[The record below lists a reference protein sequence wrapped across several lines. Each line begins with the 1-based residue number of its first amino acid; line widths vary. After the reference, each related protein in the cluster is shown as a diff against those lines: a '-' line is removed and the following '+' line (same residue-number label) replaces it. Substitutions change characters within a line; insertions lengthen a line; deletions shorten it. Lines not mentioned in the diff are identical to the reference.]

1 MPKVLLRNINPLGFV
16 DLPLIGRQGATDDPD
31 GDQPGSGC
39 LIPGEVFSVDAEI
52 AGRAPQWRPVT
63 EDDADL
69 IAVGHI
75 ETREVNTA
83 AKDEDPVLVLEVH
96 DLGSGLLAQVGNF
109 EVAEDDLDKKTVD
122 ELVAYAAEQEPPIDI
137 SGLKKKADILAA
149 LRKG

>member
-52 AGRAPQWRPVT
+52 AGEAPHWRPSEEGDADADGVIRRFET
-63 EDDADL
+63 RVEDDL
-69 IAVGHI
+69 
-75 ETREVNTA
+75 
-83 AKDEDPVLVLEVH
+83 LEVH
-96 DLGSGLLAQVGNF
+96 DLGHGLLAQVGNF
-109 EVAEDDLDKKTVD
+109 EVADDDLGKKTVE
-122 ELVAYAAEQEPPIDI
+122 ELVAYAAVQEPPIDI